1 MRLDYARQ
9 NMVAQQLRVGN
20 VADQRVLEVMSEVPR
35 ELFVPKR
42 YRDLAYAD
50 TSIPLPHGQFMLRP
64 ALEGLLLQALNLEPS
79 DSVLEIGTG
88 SGFLTACLA
97 RLAGQVLTVDIF
109 EDLVEAARSRLS
121 AQKVRNLKFQ
131 TGDLFEMQFTE
142 QYDAIAVTG
151 SLPDYDDRMGEWLKP
166 GGKLFVVVGE
176 APSMRAQRI
185 TRVDQS
191 NWTTEILFET
201 VLLPLIQCQ
210 RVEPFRF

>member
-1 MRLDYARQ
+1 
-9 NMVAQQLRVGN
+9 MVAQQVRVGN
-20 VADQRVLEVMSEVPR
+20 VADRRVLEVMSEVPR
-35 ELFVPKR
+35 EQFVPER
-42 YRDLAYAD
+42 YRDLAFAD

-64 ALEGLLLQALNLEPS
+64 AFEGRLLQALDLGPS
-79 DSVLEIGTG
+79 DSVVEIGTG
-88 SGFLTACLA
+88 NGFLTACLS
-97 RLAGQVLTVDIF
+97 RLAGKVLSIDIF
-109 EDLVEAARSRLS
+109 EDLVEGARGRLA
-121 AQKVRNLKFQ
+121 AQKVHNVKLE
-131 TGDLFEMQFTE
+131 TGDLFERQFTE

>member
-35 ELFVPKR
+35 ELFVPDR
-42 YRDLAYAD
+42 YRDLAFAD

-64 ALEGLLLQALNLEPS
+64 ALEGLLLQALDLEPS

-97 RLAGQVLTVDIF
+97 RLAGQVLTVEIF

>member
-20 VADQRVLEVMSEVPR
+20 VADQRMLEVMSEVPR
-35 ELFVPKR
+35 ELFVPER
-42 YRDLAYAD
+42 YRDLAFAD

-64 ALEGLLLQALNLEPS
+64 ALEGLLLQALDLEPS

-97 RLAGQVLTVDIF
+97 RLAGQVSTVDIF

-121 AQKVRNLKFQ
+121 AQKVHNLTFQ
-131 TGDLFEMQFTE
+131 TGDLFEMQFSE
-142 QYDAIAVTG
+142 QYDAIAVSG
-151 SLPDYDDRMGEWLKP
+151 SLPDYDDRLGESLKP

-176 APSMRAQRI
+176 APSMQARRI

>member
-35 ELFVPKR
+35 ELFVPDR
-42 YRDLAYAD
+42 YRELAFAD

-64 ALEGLLLQALNLEPS
+64 ALEGLLLQALNLEPG

-97 RLAGQVLTVDIF
+97 RLADQVLTVEIF
-109 EDLVEAARSRLS
+109 EDLVEAARGRLS
-121 AQKVRNLKFQ
+121 AQKIHNVKLE
-131 TGDLFEMQFTE
+131 TGDLFDMQITDH
-142 QYDAIAVTG
+142 YDAIAVTG

>member
-1 MRLDYARQ
+1 MPDGGKLTIETANARLDDDYAAGQ
-9 NMVAQQLRVGN
+9 A
-20 VADQRVLEVMSEVPR
+20 EVTPGQYVMLAITDNGSGMPAEVR
-35 ELFVPKR
+35 EHVF
-42 YRDLAYAD
+42 
-50 TSIPLPHGQFMLRP
+50 
-64 ALEGLLLQALNLEPS
+64 EPFFTTKE
-79 DSVLEIGTG
+79 VGTG

-97 RLAGQVLTVDIF
+97 RLAGQVLTVEIF